1 MKKILL
7 IVMLLLTN
15 ITIAQKETISINY
28 LYKNTQ
34 SRLIMD
40 TVIKC
45 DSLNTQDIITKF
57 ENWGGK
63 NFQNYSA
70 VRTSKTENQISLKYI
85 SGSAIINNYLFD
97 MYIIL
102 ITEFKDGKFKLSFYD
117 DGNAYR
123 PGSYIGNTYI
133 RPVQENTYFLDFG
146 FEDGLLTYKQ
156 SPGIF
161 NYKQKQAM
169 SIYSIKSIVFKYIK
183 DIELN
188 VNSKNE
194 LKSSSDW

>member
-1 MKKILL
+1 M
-7 IVMLLLTN
+7 MLLLTN
-15 ITIAQKETISINY
+15 IIIAQKETISINY

-34 SRLIMD
+34 SRLIAD
-40 TVIKC
+40 SIIKC
-45 DSLNTQDIITKF
+45 EGLNAQDIMTKF
-57 ENWGGK
+57 ENWGGR
-63 NFQNYSA
+63 NFQNYSV

-85 SGSAIINNYLFD
+85 SGNAIINNYLFD

-102 ITEFKDGKFKLSFYD
+102 IAEFKDGKFKLSFYD
-117 DGNAYR
+117 NGNAYK

-133 RPVQENTYFLDFG
+133 RPVSENTYFLDFN
-146 FEDGLLTYKQ
+146 FEDGSLTYKQ
-156 SPGIF
+156 SPGMF

-169 SIYSIKSIVFKYIK
+169 SIYSSKNTILKSIQ

-194 LKSSSDW
+194 VKSSSDW